1 MQSVAGSNRTELR
14 RAGMTRHWTLVCA
27 IFLVAAFGSTMA
39 GEVYKW
45 TDAQGRVQFS
55 DKPPPSSDKSAQKNL
70 SQVRLGA
77 AGPNFNLRRLTAI
90 PDGGGSSR
98 VPLRLVALSQAVL
111 APGQTE
117 ITPGQHFSGNGCKEA
132 TPLIVT
138 TGEIDF
144 SQQRF
149 LSVALEGFSAA
160 GWEIQGPDSASSGM
174 ELKGEISSVRVDR
187 CAAPDGMVG
196 GGARAY
202 LRMRW
207 MLTGPRG
214 ESLFRGTTE
223 GAHDGW
229 SSGIEYSVAIDRALS
244 MAAGNL
250 LADQGL
256 VDAVREQRFS
266 GSAVSASGATTEA
279 TVRWGDATGGF
290 QQRAAEIQSA
300 TLVVQAGNATGSG
313 VIIDLSGWA
322 ITSARLVGA
331 QPNVMVLVGKL
342 SLPAAVVKRDEASDV
357 ALLRFVRNQFTSVL
371 IAPHPVMPGD
381 TVHVVSAPLTVGAAN
396 TVTRTGVQAEES
408 AQSKLRWQLGTTEK
422 YSNPGA
428 GVFNQHGE
436 LAGLVTMDP
445 AHGGKGVEGLR
456 VVPILHALG
465 ALGAL
470 GVNRR

>member
-1 MQSVAGSNRTELR
+1 MQSVARLNRTELR
-14 RAGMTRHWTLVCA
+14 RTVVARHWTLA
-27 IFLVAAFGSTMA
+27 FTIFLIAAFSGAMA

-77 AGPNFNLRRLTAI
+77 AGPSFNLRRLTAI

-98 VPLRLVALSQAVL
+98 VPLQLVALSQAVL
-111 APGQTE
+111 APGQMELTA
-117 ITPGQHFSGNGCKEA
+117 GQVFSGIGCKETA
-132 TPLIVT
+132 PLIVSA
-138 TGEIDF
+138 GEIDF

-160 GWEIQGPDSASSGM
+160 GWEIQGPDSGSSGM
-174 ELKGEISSVRVDR
+174 ELKGELSALRVDR
-187 CAAPDGMVG
+187 CAAPDGLVG

-202 LRMRW
+202 VRMRW
-207 MLTGPRG
+207 VLAGPRG
-214 ESLFRGTTE
+214 ESLFRGSTE
-223 GAHDGW
+223 GAHDSW

-244 MAAGNL
+244 MAASNL
-250 LADQGL
+250 LADQAL

-266 GSAVSASGATTEA
+266 GSAVSASGAATEA

-300 TLVVQAGNATGSG
+300 TLMVQAGNATGSG

-322 ITSARLVGA
+322 VTSARLVGA
-331 QPNVMVLVGKL
+331 QPNVMVLFGKL
-342 SLPAAVVKRDEASDV
+342 SLPAAVVKRDEVSDV

-371 IAPHPVMPGD
+371 IAPNPVRPGD
-381 TVHVVSAPLTVGAAN
+381 TVHVVSAPLTVGATN

-408 AQSKLRWQLGTTEK
+408 TQGKLRLQLGTTEK

-428 GVFNQHGE
+428 AVFNQYGE
-436 LAGLVTMDP
+436 LTGLVTMDP

-456 VVPILHALG
+456 VVPILQALG
-465 ALGAL
+465 ALGINL
-470 GVNRR
+470 R